1 MDVKKLKKG
10 PELASVVLRGKNP
23 LVTEKAITL
32 FEYVG
37 GQKTEQIKGFAT
49 TLILPSNNYERIRTI
64 TPSMPRVFLSG
75 DLQEAVKVE
84 LINPVAEVRYNNTL
98 CLYADDIVLS
108 SEDEVID
115 L

>member
-1 MDVKKLKKG
+1 MDVKKLKKSA
-10 PELASVVLRGKNP
+10 ELASVVLRGKNP
-23 LVTEKAITL
+23 LATEKATTL

-37 GQKTEQIKGFAT
+37 GQRTEQIRGFAT
-49 TLILPSNNYERIRTI
+49 ELILPSNNYERIRTI

-75 DLQEAVKVE
+75 DLPEEVKVE

-98 CLYADDIVLS
+98 CLYADDIVLA
-108 SEDEVID
+108 DEVID

>member
-1 MDVKKLKKG
+1 MEAKKLKRG
-10 PELASVVLRGKNP
+10 PELASVVLGGKNP

-49 TLILPSNNYERIRTI
+49 DLVLPSQNFERVRCQ
-64 TPSMPRVFLSG
+64 TPSTPRVFMET
-75 DLQEAVKVE
+75 DLQEAVQVE

-98 CLYADDIVLS
+98 YLYADDIVLS

>member
-37 GQKTEQIKGFAT
+37 GQKTEQIKGYKT
-49 TLILPSNNYERIRTI
+49 ELVLPSQSFNRII
-64 TPSMPRVFLSG
+64 CVTPSMPRVFIHG
-75 DLQEAVKVE
+75 DLQEAVQVE
-84 LINPVAEVRYNNTL
+84 LINPIAEVRYNNTL
-98 CLYADDIVLS
+98 CLYADDIVLA
-108 SEDEVID
+108 EEGIE